1 MKLSKLTVVSLLL
14 LSLLLNQSNASA
26 EENNELA
33 SVVLEPLA
41 YKAADNTLIEN
52 IVTKQLSNPLY
63 STGYGI
69 SIRNLTDGSVVFES
83 NADDSMMPASL
94 TKIYTAASNSLTLDL
109 DAKFVTKVKFLDNN
123 VYLVGGGD
131 PQLGTESN
139 PRKADLED
147 LAKQTADNLKKFNVF
162 EVNLFVD
169 DSSLGPLQRPTDWL
183 DNYFR
188 SSEVHLIS
196 ALNLD
201 DPLAPSQA
209 PEDPSITTGQTF
221 AVYLIKNN
229 IKVNGLVYR
238 KKAPSDAFDVATEY
252 SKSVAQI
259 IEDMLIISN
268 NQDAEILARVASDI
282 ATKDPST
289 NAATELVLKDVEK
302 LGISSVD
309 NALSDTS
316 GLSRSNKIS
325 PSDFTNLIYK
335 SVLKPDLIIE
345 NKGDAAKFLTTPTF
359 PIPVDTWPVFTG
371 LPTGHGLGTMEKRF
385 NEENSPGRG
394 VVRAKTGTLNQV
406 ITLAGTITTKDNA
419 FLSFAI
425 LVNRVEKPNQVREEL
440 DNLLN
445 EIAKCECA
453 LINE

>member
-1 MKLSKLTVVSLLL
+1 MKLGKITVINLFLFSLFFC
-14 LSLLLNQSNASA
+14 STPTQAS
-26 EENNELA
+26 ENNELA
-33 SVVLEPLA
+33 SVVLEPLV
-41 YKAADNTLIEN
+41 YKAADKTKVEN
-52 IVTKQLSNPLY
+52 IVTKKLSNPLY

-69 SIRNLTDGSVVFES
+69 SIRNLTNGSVVFES

-94 TKIYTAASNSLTLDL
+94 TKIYTAASNSITLDL
-109 DAKFVTKVKFLDNN
+109 DAKFVTKVKYLDNN
-123 VYLVGGGD
+123 LYLVGGGD
-131 PQLGTESN
+131 PQLGTDSN
-139 PRKADLED
+139 PKNADLED
-147 LAKQTADNLKKFNVF
+147 LAKQTANNLKKFNVF

-169 DSSLGPLQRPTDWL
+169 DSSLGPLQRPVDWL

-201 DPLAPSQA
+201 DPLAPSAA
-209 PEDPSITTGQTF
+209 PTDPSITTGQTF

-229 IKVNGLVYR
+229 IKVNGIVIR
-238 KKAPSDAFDVATEY
+238 KKAPTDAFDVAIEY

-309 NALSDTS
+309 NALADTS

-325 PSDFTNLIYK
+325 PSDFSNLLYK
-335 SVLKPDLIIE
+335 SVVKPEIVIE
-345 NKGDAAKFLTTPTF
+345 NKGDATKFLTIPAS

-385 NEENSPGRG
+385 DENNSAGRG

-406 ITLAGTITTKDNA
+406 ITLAGTVTTKDNA

-425 LVNRVEKPNQVREEL
+425 LVNRVDKPTQVREEL

-445 EIAKCECA
+445 ELAKCECA
-453 LINE
+453 IENE

>member
-1 MKLSKLTVVSLLL
+1 MKLRKLTAIKLLIL
-14 LSLLLNQSNASA
+14 PLIFSFSSA
-26 EENNELA
+26 QAADNNELA
-33 SVVLEPLA
+33 SVVLEPLV
-41 YKAADNTLIEN
+41 YKEADKTMIEN
-52 IVTKQLSNPLY
+52 IVTKKLSNPLY

-94 TKIYTAASNSLTLDL
+94 TKIYTAASNSITLDL
-109 DAKFVTKVKFLDNN
+109 DAKFVTKVKYLDNN
-123 VYLVGGGD
+123 LYLVGGGD
-131 PQLGTESN
+131 PQLGTDSN

-147 LAKQTADNLKKFNVF
+147 LAKQTANNLKKFNVF
-162 EVNLFVD
+162 EVTLFVD
-169 DSSLGPLQRPTDWL
+169 DSSLGPLQKPVDWL

-209 PEDPSITTGQTF
+209 PDDPSITTGQTF
-221 AVYLIKNN
+221 AVYLMKNN
-229 IKVNGLVYR
+229 IKVNGIVNR
-238 KKAPSDAFDVATEY
+238 KKAPSDSFDVATEY

-268 NQDAEILARVASDI
+268 NQDSEILARVASDI
-282 ATKDPST
+282 STKDPST

-325 PSDFTNLIYK
+325 PSDFTNLLYK
-335 SVLKPDLIIE
+335 SIVKPELVIE
-345 NKGDAAKFLTTPTF
+345 NKGDPTKFLTLPTKS
-359 PIPVDTWPVFTG
+359 IPVDTWPVFTG

-406 ITLAGTITTKDNA
+406 ITLAGTVTTKDNV

-453 LINE
+453 ITNE

>member
-1 MKLSKLTVVSLLL
+1 MVVNVLI
-14 LSLLLNQSNASA
+14 LSLILNQSNANA
-26 EENNELA
+26 EEKNELA
-33 SVVLEPLA
+33 SVVLEPMV
-41 YKAADNTLIEN
+41 YKFADSTLVEN

-94 TKIYTAASNSLTLDL
+94 TKIYTAASNSITLDL
-109 DAKFVTKVKFLDNN
+109 DAKFVTKVKYLDNN
-123 VYLVGGGD
+123 LYLVGGGD
-131 PQLGTESN
+131 PQLGTDSN

-147 LAKQTADNLKKFNVF
+147 LAKQTAENLKKFNVF

-169 DSSLGPLQRPTDWL
+169 DSSLGPLQRPADWL

-229 IKVNGLVYR
+229 IKVNGLVFR
-238 KKAPSDAFDVATEY
+238 KKAPSEAFDVATEY

-289 NAATELVLKDVEK
+289 NAATELVLKDVEN

-335 SVLKPDLIIE
+335 TVVKPELTIE
-345 NKGDAAKFLTTPTF
+345 NKGDATKFLTIPTYS
-359 PIPVDTWPVFTG
+359 IPVDTWPVFTG

-425 LVNRVEKPNQVREEL
+425 LVNRVEKPTQVREEL

-453 LINE
+453 AIDE